1 LRKEE
6 GGRDGGRAFEGGF
19 GSIASGP
26 TTRSTI
32 TIAPSTPLTRAC
44 RFFAFQHAQA
54 DSRPPIETP
63 ADCCSVNMT
72 PFGQLVRRLRYGK
85 AIVIVSGLP
94 RSGTSMAMK
103 MLEGGGIPI
112 LADGI
117 RTADISNPKGYYE
130 FEPVKELDKG
140 GDLAW
145 LAEARGKAVKIIS
158 FLLTWLPETYDYRV
172 IFMQRDLREV
182 LASQNAMLAH
192 RGEAPGAAD
201 DEHMLQMYEDHL
213 KKVARFMA
221 SRSCFSTLNVDYRDV
236 VQNPRDAAGRMNGFL
251 GGTLD
256 VERMAA
262 IADPALYRNRRKTEI

>member
-1 LRKEE
+1 
-6 GGRDGGRAFEGGF
+6 
-19 GSIASGP
+19 
-26 TTRSTI
+26 
-32 TIAPSTPLTRAC
+32 
-44 RFFAFQHAQA
+44 
-54 DSRPPIETP
+54 
-63 ADCCSVNMT
+63 
-72 PFGQLVRRLRYGK
+72 
-85 AIVIVSGLP
+85 
-94 RSGTSMAMK
+94 MAMK

-192 RGEAPGAAD
+192 RGEALGAAD
-201 DEHMLQMYEDHL
+201 DEQMLRMYEDHL
-213 KKVARFMA
+213 QKVARFMA
-221 SRSCFSTLNVDYRDV
+221 NRSCFSTLTVDYRDV
-236 VQNPRDAAGRMNGFL
+236 VQNPRDAAGRIDEFL

-262 IADPALYRNRRKTEI
+262 IADPALYRNRRKTEA

>member
-1 LRKEE
+1 MKC
-6 GGRDGGRAFEGGF
+6 
-19 GSIASGP
+19 ASAVLG
-26 TTRSTI
+26 TRSQPAGRRARA
-32 TIAPSTPLTRAC
+32 APC
-44 RFFAFQHAQA
+44 KFFAFLYDQA
-54 DSRPPIETP
+54 EQSTDSQAP
-63 ADCCSVNMT
+63 ADCCSINMT
-72 PFGQLVRRLRYGK
+72 SFSQLVRRLRYGK
-85 AIVIVSGLP
+85 PIVVVSGLP

-130 FEPVKELDKG
+130 FERVKELDKG
-140 GDLAW
+140 GDVAW

-192 RGEAPGAAD
+192 RGEVPGAAD
-201 DEHMLQMYEDHL
+201 DEQMLRMYEDHL
-213 KKVARFMA
+213 QKVARFMA
-221 SRSCFSTLNVDYRDV
+221 NRSCFATLRVDYRAV
-236 VQNPRDAAGRMNGFL
+236 VQNPLDAAGRINRFL

-262 IADPALYRNRRKTEI
+262 IADPALYRNRRKTED

>member
-1 LRKEE
+1 MGLFEDVLR
-6 GGRDGGRAFEGGF
+6 RV
-19 GSIASGP
+19 
-26 TTRSTI
+26 
-32 TIAPSTPLTRAC
+32 
-44 RFFAFQHAQA
+44 
-54 DSRPPIETP
+54 RPGKPI
-63 ADCCSVNMT
+63 
-72 PFGQLVRRLRYGK
+72 
-85 AIVIVSGLP
+85 IVVSGLP

-103 MLEGGGIPI
+103 MLEAGGVPI
-112 LADGI
+112 LTDGI

-130 FEPVKELDKG
+130 FERVKELDKG

-192 RGEAPGAAD
+192 RGEVPGAAD
-201 DEHMLQMYEDHL
+201 DEQMLRMYEDHL
-213 KKVARFMA
+213 QKVARFMA
-221 SRSCFSTLNVDYRDV
+221 NRSCFATLSVDYRAV
-236 VQNPRDAAGRMNGFL
+236 VQNPLDAAGRINRFL

-262 IADPALYRNRRKTEI
+262 IADPALYRNRRKTED

>member
-1 LRKEE
+1 MPARP
-6 GGRDGGRAFEGGF
+6 RA
-19 GSIASGP
+19 AS
-26 TTRSTI
+26 
-32 TIAPSTPLTRAC
+32 C
-44 RFFAFQHAQA
+44 RFVVFLHDQA
-54 DSRPPIETP
+54 DCRLTIQTRP
-63 ADCCSVNMT
+63 AVGRSLMT
-72 PFGQLVRRLRYGK
+72 SFVQLVRRLRYGK

-94 RSGTSMAMK
+94 RSGTSMAMR

-117 RTADISNPKGYYE
+117 RTADISNPKGYFEYE
-130 FEPVKELDKG
+130 RVKELDKG
-140 GDLAW
+140 GELAW

-201 DEHMLQMYEDHL
+201 DEQMLRMYQDHL

-221 SRSCFSTLNVDYRDV
+221 NRSCFSTLSVDYRDV
-236 VQNPRDAAGRMNGFL
+236 VQNPRDAAGRINGFL

-262 IADPALYRNRRKTEI
+262 IADPALYRNRRKTEG